1 MAPAARAGVARVTE
15 RLLQLAVDADEP
27 PSTRDAANGDV
38 GERDDDGGHG
48 ERHRERDRDRATTR
62 DVDPAVAVDALRA
75 AYVPGGTSFSDV
87 RDAFVALLPSV
98 TNAAAFVVA
107 CLETLARR
115 TPVASSS
122 SSSSSPL
129 TQMMLSALS
138 TFATPAPRAAF
149 ATTDA
154 NATRVACPRA
164 RARAARLVMRVVRA
178 DMRRERVTGGGATTE
193 DGAVDDDFDDELLNL
208 SMEPRAVARLV
219 AVVGLDLPDLV
230 DARRRTRDDDDDDD
244 DGDAAD
250 VALTWYVGRNVGHTS
265 DASRVAAAVSLVKHF
280 NLVAFATPAALASL
294 VRAGHDVLADA
305 LAGCLDR
312 AAREAYARAH
322 AGVGTRAEW
331 KRLARLGLPATTTKA
346 RSFYLTLVPIRPRSR
361 GERRSLRTFSPGV
374 RFSPPRVPRFRSRH
388 TAHRD
393 ALRLRF

>member
-48 ERHRERDRDRATTR
+48 ERHRERDRDRAATR

-107 CLETLARR
+107 CAESLARR

-129 TQMMLSALS
+129 TQIMLSALS
-138 TFATPAPRAAF
+138 TFATPA
-149 ATTDA
+149 A

-178 DMRRERVTGGGATTE
+178 DMRRERVTGGGETTE
-193 DGAVDDDFDDELLNL
+193 DAIAVDDDFDDELLNL

-230 DARRRTRDDDDDDD
+230 DARCRTRDDDDDDD
-244 DGDAAD
+244 DDAAD
-250 VALTWYVGRNVGHTS
+250 MALTWYVGRNVGHMS

-346 RSFYLTLVPIRPRSR
+346 RSFYLTLVPVRPRSR